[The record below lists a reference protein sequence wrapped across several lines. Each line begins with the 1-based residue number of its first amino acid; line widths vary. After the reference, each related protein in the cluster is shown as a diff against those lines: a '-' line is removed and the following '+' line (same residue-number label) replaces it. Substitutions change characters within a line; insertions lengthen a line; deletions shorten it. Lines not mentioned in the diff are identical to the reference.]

1 MSERFSLSLRGKEFY
16 FWFEPSRSKKM
27 FLGAG
32 PKGLYLKFDPS
43 LWDKA
48 QIVKFVEANADFV
61 ERHGGSRMS
70 GKERLDLSHEEAVQA
85 WAGNDPKLTLFGHA
99 FKVLLKEAGRGE
111 RAGLEIA
118 GGFAEFR
125 RNANKPLKPQLTGA
139 LCELAQKAAHPL
151 AAEYCLRLGI
161 DGPSS
166 VKGRPLKGKWGQ
178 CNSKRVI
185 LIDPRSVFFPIE
197 IFSHLV
203 AHEVCHLVHMNHSK
217 NFWNCLKAL
226 RPHAAGEN
234 DALDRW
240 GKEIP
245 LF

>member
-1 MSERFSLSLRGKEFY
+1 MGERFSLSLRGKEFY

-48 QIVKFVEANADFV
+48 QIIKFVEANAGFV
-61 ERHGGSRMS
+61 ERHGGSRLP
-70 GKERLDLSHEEAVQA
+70 GKERLDLSDEQAVQA
-85 WAGNDPKLTLFGHA
+85 WAANEPQLALFGHN
-99 FKVLLKEAGRGE
+99 FKVRLKDAGRGE
-111 RAGLEIA
+111 RPSLEIA
-118 GGFAEFR
+118 EGFAEFR
-125 RNANKPLKPQLTGA
+125 RNANKQLRPQLTGA

-151 AAEYCLRLGI
+151 AAEYCNRLSI
-161 DGPSS
+161 AAPSS
-166 VKGRPLKGKWGQ
+166 VKGSPLKGKWGQ

-185 LIDPRSVFFPIE
+185 LIDFKSVFFPIE

-217 NFWNCLKAL
+217 SFWNCLKAL

-240 GKEIP
+240 GNEIP